1 MKEINEIQARDKAQI
16 MAVMK
21 LGTFLALIN
30 ETVIN
35 VALPQLMSVFSV
47 PAGTVQWLT
56 SGYMLILGVLVPVTA
71 FLIERMTT
79 RTLFTAAMS
88 FFLAGTVLAAA
99 AANFPMLL
107 AARLVQ
113 GIGASVMM
121 PLLMN
126 TIMVL
131 NPPEKRGA
139 AMGSALLIILFAPA
153 VGPTFGGMVLQVL
166 GWRWIFLTLAPF
178 GALAVVLGRTAMKN
192 VTEPRGSSLDAA
204 SFALSAA
211 GFGALLYG
219 INLLCSPAAS
229 KTAGAAVLAAGAA
242 ALCLFVLRQLRIE
255 NPLLNV
261 RAFAQPIFSLG
272 MALVTISYMVL
283 FANFVLMPMFLENAL
298 GLSAFKAGLA
308 VLPGGILGAV
318 LPTFFGRVYDKFGP
332 RPLVPLGFAVMT
344 AANLLISRVCV
355 SSGAVTAVICY
366 CVFICGIQSMLA
378 ACQTNS
384 LNQLE
389 KRFYAHGSAIMNTLM
404 MIGSALGSA
413 FFIAIMSA
421 KDGSLLAQHAVP
433 AAAAASAVSFAYIF
447 AAALSAVGFALALFF
462 KRQAAAA
469 GKQRGPVAAASDL

>member
-1 MKEINEIQARDKAQI
+1 MQENIEFQERDKARI

-35 VALPQLMSVFSV
+35 VALPQLMTVFSV

-56 SGYMLILGVLVPVTA
+56 SGYMLVLGVLVPVTA
-71 FLIERMTT
+71 FLIERLTT
-79 RTLFTAAMS
+79 RSLFTAAMS

-113 GIGASVMM
+113 GVGASVMM

-153 VGPTFGGMVLQVL
+153 VGPTFGGVVLQAL

-178 GALAVVLGRTAMKN
+178 GALAAVLGRKVLKD
-192 VTEPRGSSLDAA
+192 VTEPRRNSLDAI
-204 SFALSAA
+204 SFLLSAA
-211 GFGALLYG
+211 GFGALLCG
-219 INLLCSPAAS
+219 VSLLCQPAAS
-229 KTAGAAVLAAGAA
+229 RTTGAAVLAAGAA
-242 ALCLFVLRQLRIE
+242 ALGVFVLRQLRIE

-298 GLSAFKAGLA
+298 GFSAFKAGLA
-308 VLPGGILGAV
+308 VLPGGILGAI
-318 LPTFFGRVYDKFGP
+318 LPTIFGRVYDKFGP
-332 RPLVPLGFAVMT
+332 QPLVPLGFAVMT
-344 AANLLISRVCV
+344 GANLLIARVCAAAGPV
-355 SSGAVTAVICY
+355 AVIVCY
-366 CVFICGIQSMLA
+366 CLFICGIQSMLA

-389 KRFYAHGSAIMNTLM
+389 KRLYAHGSAIMNTLM
-404 MIGSALGSA
+404 MVGSALGSS
-413 FFIAIMSA
+413 FFIAVMSA
-421 KDGSLLAQHAVP
+421 KDGALLAAHAAP
-433 AAAAASAVSFAYIF
+433 AAAAAASVSFAYLF
-447 AAALSAVGFALALFF
+447 AAALSALGFALALFF
-462 KRQAAAA
+462 KRQAASLR
-469 GKQRGPVAAASDL
+469 KQKRPAAAAADL